1 MRTLNRLLSVALL
14 AAVAAASAL
23 WAAGAHAQTLKVATG
38 SAKLT
43 YSTLFKEMTQFCGTS
58 VSMTEVNSGGSM
70 DNIDR
75 LVGNEVNAGF
85 VQSDVLWLRARTED
99 LSNVKTLLALHN
111 EQIHLIARAGAG
123 VKTGGVM
130 GLGGKVHEF
139 TDLASLAGQ
148 TIAAAGGSAVTAQVI
163 RLQSEVP
170 FTVLQKANNDE
181 VLKALAN
188 GEASAALI
196 VAGAPTP
203 LVANLGPDFKLLAIS
218 GAVAER
224 LKGVYRPARLSYSKM
239 GAAGVPTV
247 ATDALFVTRE
257 YKTERMTSALGSF
270 RGCVQSKLDEIKET
284 TGTHPAWQAVVA
296 DNKGKWVWYDL
307 PSAKK

>member
-1 MRTLNRLLSVALL
+1 MKNLARAFL
-14 AAVAAASAL
+14 AAMAIMAAACHPVA
-23 WAAGAHAQTLKVATG
+23 AQTLKVATG

-43 YSTLFKEMTQFCGTS
+43 YSSMFKEMTAFCGTS
-58 VSMTEVNSGGSM
+58 VSMTEINSGGSM

-111 EQIHLIARAGAG
+111 EQVHLVARASSGQ
-123 VKTGGVM
+123 KSGGVL
-130 GLGGKVHEF
+130 GVGGKEVVF

-148 TIAAAGGSAVTAQVI
+148 RVGAAGGSAVTAQVI

-170 FTVLQKANNDE
+170 FTVVQLASNDE
-181 VLKALAN
+181 VVKAVAK
-188 GEASAALI
+188 GDIAAGLV
-196 VAGAPTP
+196 VAGSPTP
-203 LVANLGPDFKLLAIS
+203 LIAGLGPDFKLLSIS
-218 GAVAER
+218 GPVAER

-257 YKTERMTSALGSF
+257 YKTERMTSALGAF
-270 RGCVQSKLDEIKET
+270 RSCMHSKLDEVKEA
-284 TGTHPAWQAVVA
+284 TGTHPAWQAVDA
-296 DNKGKWVWYDL
+296 ANKGKWVWYDL
-307 PSAKK
+307 PGARK